1 MVKRLLYIS
10 FALILTLGF
19 FSCSNSATLTDQQKK
34 WLQNND
40 SITVGVFPYYAPYQ
54 FINENEKIDGIL
66 IDYLSLIEKKTNHK
80 FQQKLYTN
88 WEDLLNDAKNNK
100 IEIILEIQKTAPRDS
115 YLNFYSQLFESSHTI
130 VTRKDVDY
138 GKTLKDYYDKIIT
151 VPKDYAIHDVLK
163 EKEKNLSISTEIDD
177 ITCLRQVLSGKYH
190 AYIGPKAVAN
200 YLIKTEKLD
209 GLKIVSEIKYS
220 YTPSL
225 AVQKS
230 NAYLNQIIL
239 KSTSSITDREKQVI
253 FDNWLYNPVVPY
265 YKKTNFWITLT
276 AMALL
281 LLIIILSLNRYLQYL
296 IQQKTR
302 ELNFAKKKAEESNKL
317 KTAFIHNISHE
328 VRTPMNGIIGFS
340 ELLND
345 PKITREDQKKYSKII
360 IESSNQLINIID
372 DIIEIS
378 QLETNQVEVR
388 FEEVNLNTILDIL
401 FSDFQNKAIS
411 KNIAIHLDSQLT
423 NKQGLILIDK
433 LKITKILRNLIDNA
447 IKFTTKGMV
456 EIYCEVKGSFLV
468 ISIKD
473 TGIGIKPE
481 DQELIFKNFTQ
492 SEKEVTKSYD
502 GLGLGLSIAQKNA
515 KLIGGNI
522 SFSSM
527 PDKGSSFILT
537 IPYNPVFTTIPRDI
551 SIDTDIIPY
560 TSSIKQVILIVED
573 GEINFLYLKTIL
585 HNMKEFKF
593 VIYRAENGKE
603 AVEICKKNKGI
614 DLVLMDIRMPIMD
627 GYTATKKIK
636 KIRPGLPIV
645 AQTAYSTEEDIQKAL
660 DAGCDDF
667 VSKPIDRKIL
677 KPIINKYFS
686 VFSKSKLT

>member
-1 MVKRLLYIS
+1 MVKKLLYIS
-10 FALILTLGF
+10 FAFVLVLG
-19 FSCSNSATLTDQQKK
+19 SCSKSTILLTEQEKK

-66 IDYLSLIEKKTNHK
+66 IDYLSLIEKKTGHT
-80 FQQKLYTN
+80 FQRKLFTN
-88 WEDLLNDAKNNK
+88 WENLLNDAKNNK
-100 IEIILEIQKTAPRDS
+100 VDIILEIQQTSSRDS
-115 YLNFYSQLFESSHTI
+115 YLNFYSQLFESNHTI
-130 VTRKDVDY
+130 VTRKDVNY
-138 GKTLKDYYDKIIT
+138 GEDLENYYDKIIT
-151 VPKDYAIHDVLK
+151 VPKDYGIHEILK
-163 EKEKNLSISTEIDD
+163 EKEKNLKISTEIDD
-177 ITCLRQVLSGKYH
+177 ITCLKQVLSGKYH

-200 YLIKTEKLD
+200 YLIKTENLD
-209 GLKIVSEIKYS
+209 NLKIVSEIEYS
-220 YTPSL
+220 YSPSL
-225 AVQKS
+225 AVQK
-230 NAYLNQIIL
+230 NNTYLNQIIS
-239 KSTSSITDREKQVI
+239 KSTNNITDREKQVI
-253 FDNWLYNPVVPY
+253 FQNWLYNPIVPF
-265 YKKTNFWITLT
+265 YKKASFWIILT
-276 AMALL
+276 AIILL
-281 LLIIILSLNRYLQYL
+281 LLIVILSLNRYLKYL
-296 IQQKTR
+296 IKQKTK
-302 ELNFAKKKAEESNKL
+302 ELSFAKEKAEESNKL

-345 PKITREDQKKYSKII
+345 PKITTKDQKKYSKII
-360 IESSNQLINIID
+360 IDSSNQLINIID
-372 DIIEIS
+372 NIIEIS

-388 FEEVNLNTILDIL
+388 FEEVNLNALLDLL
-401 FSDFQNKAIS
+401 FSDFQRKAIS
-411 KNIAIHLDSQLT
+411 KNIAIHLNNKLT
-423 NKQGLILIDK
+423 DNQGFLLIDK
-433 LKITKILRNLIDNA
+433 LKINKILYNLIDNA

-456 EIYCEVKGSFLV
+456 EIYCEIKEGFLV
-468 ISIKD
+468 ITIRD

-481 DQELIFKNFTQ
+481 DQELIFKNFSQ

-522 SFSSM
+522 SFSSA
-527 PDKGSSFILT
+527 PNKGSSFIFT
-537 IPYNPVFTTIPRDI
+537 IPHNPVFTSVNQSISLDTNTIQNLPL
-551 SIDTDIIPY
+551 
-560 TSSIKQVILIVED
+560 KQVILIVED

-585 HNMKEFKF
+585 QKMKGFKF

-636 KIRPGLPIV
+636 KMRPGLPIV
-645 AQTAYSTEEDIQKAL
+645 AQTAYSTEEDVQKAL

-677 KPIINKYFS
+677 KPIIDKYFS
-686 VFSKSKLT
+686 VFSKSRFT

>member
-1 MVKRLLYIS
+1 MVKKLLYIS
-10 FALILTLGF
+10 FAFALVSG
-19 FSCSNSATLTDQQKK
+19 SCSKSTILLSDQEKR
-34 WLQNND
+34 WLQDND

-66 IDYLSLIEKKTNHK
+66 IDYLSLIEKKTGHT
-80 FQQKLYTN
+80 FQRKLYTN
-88 WEDLLNDAKNNK
+88 WENLLNDAKNNK
-100 IEIILEIQKTAPRDS
+100 VDIILEIQQTSNRDS

-130 VTRKDVDY
+130 VTRKDVNY
-138 GKTLKDYYDKIIT
+138 GERLENYYDKIIT
-151 VPKDYAIHDVLK
+151 VPKDYGIHEILK
-163 EKEKNLSISTEIDD
+163 EKEKNLNISTEIDD
-177 ITCLRQVLSGKYH
+177 ISCLKQVLAGKYH

-200 YLIKTEKLD
+200 YLIKTENLD
-209 GLKIVSEIKYS
+209 NLKIVSEIKYS
-220 YTPSL
+220 YKPSL
-225 AVQKS
+225 AVQK
-230 NAYLNQIIL
+230 NNVYLNQIIS
-239 KSTSSITDREKQVI
+239 KSTNSITDHEKQVI
-253 FDNWLYNPVVPY
+253 FQNWLYNPIVPF
-265 YKKTNFWITLT
+265 YKKTSFWITLT
-276 AMALL
+276 AIILL
-281 LLIIILSLNRYLQYL
+281 LLIIIFSLNRYLKYL
-296 IQQKTR
+296 ILQKTR
-302 ELNFAKKKAEESNKL
+302 ELNFAKDKAEESNKL

-345 PKITREDQKKYSKII
+345 PKITPEDQKKYSEII
-360 IESSNQLINIID
+360 IDSSNQLINIID

-388 FEEVNLNTILDIL
+388 FEEVNLNAILDIL
-401 FSDFQNKAIS
+401 FSDFQSKAIS
-411 KNIAIHLDSQLT
+411 KNIAIHLNNKLT
-423 NKQGLILIDK
+423 DNQGFLLIDK

-447 IKFTTKGMV
+447 IKFTSKGMV
-456 EIYCEVKGSFLV
+456 EIYCEIKEGFLV

-481 DQELIFKNFTQ
+481 DQELIFKNFSQ

-515 KLIGGNI
+515 KLIGGTI
-522 SFSSM
+522 SFSTI
-527 PDKGSSFILT
+527 PGKGSSFTLS
-537 IPYNPVFTTIPRDI
+537 IPHNLVFTSSVHQDI
-551 SIDTDIIPY
+551 SIDTNTMQDLPL
-560 TSSIKQVILIVED
+560 KQVILIVED

-585 HNMKEFKF
+585 HKMKDFKF

-603 AVEICKKNKGI
+603 AVEICEKNKGI

-636 KIRPGLPIV
+636 KIRPRLPIV
-645 AQTAYSTEEDIQKAL
+645 AQTAYSTEEDVQKAL

-686 VFSKSKLT
+686 VFSKSRLT